1 MQREECAILRPGR
14 FADKGSERWCPEVVT
29 QGKKKTPAA
38 DRRSGGDRR
47 RVDKGSPNGRER
59 RVGMEPRKPE
69 ISEVEISPSEWA
81 ALEEDLLRP
90 KPKG

>member
-1 MQREECAILRPGR
+1 MQREECAIL
-14 FADKGSERWCPEVVT
+14 ATAMECLQRWCPEVVT
-29 QGKKKTPAA
+29 QGKKTPAA

-47 RVDKGSPNGRER
+47 RVDKGSPSGRER

>member
-1 MQREECAILRPGR
+1 MECLQ
-14 FADKGSERWCPEVVT
+14 RWCPEVVT
-29 QGKKKTPAA
+29 QGKRKTPAA

-69 ISEVEISPSEWA
+69 ISEVEITPSEWA

>member
-1 MQREECAILRPGR
+1 MTQGKKTSTSASAAERRSGR
-14 FADKGSERWCPEVVT
+14 DRRKADKGSPH
-29 QGKKKTPAA
+29 
-38 DRRSGGDRR
+38 
-47 RVDKGSPNGRER
+47 GRER

>member
-1 MQREECAILRPGR
+1 MRLRYR
-14 FADKGSERWCPEVVT
+14 LEVVT
-29 QGKKKTPAA
+29 QGKRKTPPAERRSGA
-38 DRRSGGDRR
+38 DRRRA
-47 RVDKGSPNGRER
+47 DKGSPTGRER